1 MRSIDLIRLVW
12 TNLTRTRFRAAL
24 SAFGV
29 VIGTAA
35 IVILFSLATGLRQVA
50 ADNLGGLG
58 PLNEINV
65 MTLGGGGEGGEF
77 SIVIVGAAIGESRKL
92 LPEDLEALAERPGVI
107 AVTPVVNY
115 RGQAQ
120 AYLDQYVAQPRLRGV
135 DPDVVDAFDLEMV
148 SGMAELGR
156 WQVIVGAKLGEA
168 FSDPSIRSGD
178 NRVPAI
184 DLQDQTLTLKLT
196 RNAEDGTTTT
206 RVVRLQV
213 AGVLAP
219 RGFEYDYSIFL
230 RLRDVDELNT
240 WATGK
245 QVNRR
250 LSGYSQATILTEDAA
265 TQAALED
272 ELSEAGYFAMSPNQ
286 VLEQINTTFYAL
298 QAFVGGIGTITLVIA
313 GTGIANTLI
322 TAIYER
328 TAEIG
333 LMKAVGATTRQVM
346 GIFLAEAAAIGGG
359 GGLAGLLV
367 GLVLSQVIG
376 AIAGQAVSSQLGGGT
391 VAAGPG
397 GPMGPASPGGGVSL
411 VVTPLW
417 LIVLAPVFAAAVGV
431 IAGLYPARRAAGL
444 DPVVALRHD

>member
-1 MRSIDLIRLVW
+1 MRLVDLVRLVG

-35 IVILFSLATGLRQVA
+35 IVVLFSLAAGLRQVA

-65 MTLGGGGEGGEF
+65 MTLGGGEGGF
-77 SIVIVGAAIGESRKL
+77 NVVIVGASPGETRKL
-92 LPEDLEALAERPGVI
+92 LPEDLEALAERPGVR
-107 AVTPVVNY
+107 AVLPLVNY
-115 RGQAQ
+115 RGQAR
-120 AYLDQYVAQPRLRGV
+120 AYYEQFVSQPMLKGA
-135 DPDVVDAFDLEMV
+135 DPEALANFDLDLR
-148 SGMAELGR
+148 SGLPDLGR
-156 WQVIVGAKLGEA
+156 WEVVVGAKVGEA

-178 NRVPAI
+178 NRVPALA
-184 DLQDQTLTLKLT
+184 LQDQTLTLKLT
-196 RNAEDGTTTT
+196 RTEAGDTTTS

-213 AGVLAP
+213 VGVLAP

-240 WATGK
+240 WATGQ

-250 LSGYSQATILTEDAA
+250 LSGYGQATILMEDAA
-265 TQAALED
+265 AQSALET
-272 ELSEAGYFAMSPNQ
+272 ELQQAGYITMSPNQ
-286 VLEQINTTFYAL
+286 ILAQINRTFYAL
-298 QAFVGGIGTITLVIA
+298 QAVVGGIGLITLLIA

-333 LMKAVGATTRQVM
+333 LMKAVGATTRQVTL
-346 GIFLAEAAAIGGG
+346 IFLAEAAAIGGG

-367 GLVLSQVIG
+367 GLLVSQVVG
-376 AIAGQAVSSQLGGGT
+376 ALAGQSVSSQLGGPG
-391 VAAGPG
+391 VRSLGDPGAA
-397 GPMGPASPGGGVSL
+397 AAVSL

-417 LIVLAPVFAAAVGV
+417 LMVLAPLFAALVGV
-431 IAGLYPARRAAGL
+431 VAGLYPARRAATL